1 MVMMI
6 CGTIQTSNS
15 SSSDFRWART
25 KAKTFLECPGQNL
38 FRTVEKSRKSQNV
51 WSQQKNA
58 TFWPFSPSWGNWPIC
73 RQDFTLAQKTQ
84 WALTCCMPHFLSFH
98 NLTELDIKVWQ
109 TNKQTFE
116 GKMQEDTR
124 ARMRTRL
131 TPIAEYQMEE
141 TSYKSDKKVLI
152 IPKFLKGIIAPD
164 ILLLIGCS
172 IIW

>member
-1 MVMMI
+1 
-6 CGTIQTSNS
+6 
-15 SSSDFRWART
+15 
-25 KAKTFLECPGQNL
+25 
-38 FRTVEKSRKSQNV
+38 
-51 WSQQKNA
+51 
-58 TFWPFSPSWGNWPIC
+58 
-73 RQDFTLAQKTQ
+73 
-84 WALTCCMPHFLSFH
+84 MPHFLSFH
-98 NLTELDIKVWQ
+98 NLTELDIKVRQ

-172 IIW
+172 II